1 MSNIAVSIITTLT
14 TIMAVVALI
23 VLGSYE
29 ILNFNLALLFGL
41 IVGTFSSLFIA
52 AQLWLE
58 MEKRKIGKK
67 PKKKWYEDE
76 KCKKKEPEE
85 LNVKGINC

>member
-1 MSNIAVSIITTLT
+1 MRCLITTLT

-67 PKKKWYEDE
+67 SKKKWYEED
-76 KCKKKEPEE
+76 KKGKKKEPEE